1 MSSEAN
7 EAGVSSPGPNPAR
20 ARSIAS
26 RLIWLYT
33 IAATVVLSCGMG
45 ILYWIVVRHIYEE
58 DNVFLRDKLAALR
71 EDLYEAAAPQALNE
85 ELTRSGSGE
94 ETYWIRVYGPDGR
107 AIAATPNMDETL
119 PEKAFPSAA
128 SPQSATPQ
136 ATEYRNPAG
145 RSFLLAAVTEAVN
158 GQPYVAQIAQ
168 DRSDDKQF
176 AREFA
181 LLLLAVAACGAIASG
196 AIAIGVTKRELRPL
210 QEMAQAVE
218 RIDAKQLHEKVPTLG
233 WPRELQPLAAA
244 FNKMTARLESS
255 FTRLSQFS
263 ADLAHEFRTPIG
275 NMRGEAEVALTRA
288 RLPNDYRAVIESS
301 VEEYDRLSGMID
313 NLLFLARSE
322 TADAPI
328 QCSLFD
334 AGAAVAKIADFFETA
349 LQEQDIKISCLGEC
363 EVYAE
368 PILFRR
374 AVSNLVSNAVRV
386 TAPGGT
392 VFISMVTGESVSKIA
407 VTDSGRGIGSE
418 HLSRVFDRFYRVD
431 ASRNSKGNGLGLA
444 LVRSIMQIHKG
455 EASIVSEVGRGT
467 TVTLTFP
474 TKTIPA
480 GHSKA
485 R

>member
-1 MSSEAN
+1 MSSERN
-7 EAGVSSPGPNPAR
+7 EADAPSHGPDPSR
-20 ARSIAS
+20 TRSIAS

-58 DNVFLRDKLAALR
+58 NNVFLRDKLAALR
-71 EDLYEAAAPQALNE
+71 EDLYEESAPQALDE
-85 ELTRSGSGE
+85 ELKTSRSGE
-94 ETYWIRVYGPDGR
+94 ETYWIRVYDPTGR
-107 AIAATPNMDETL
+107 VIAATPNMDEML

-128 SPQSATPQ
+128 FPSSATPK
-136 ATEYRNPAG
+136 ATEYRNASG
-145 RSFLLAAVTEAVN
+145 RSFLLIAVTEAVN
-158 GQPYVAQIAQ
+158 GQPYAVQIAQ
-168 DRSDDKQF
+168 DCSQDTQF
-176 AREFA
+176 AQEFA
-181 LLLLAVAACGAIASG
+181 VLLLAVGACGAIASG
-196 AIAIGVTKRELRPL
+196 AIAVGVTKRELRPL
-210 QEMAQAVE
+210 QQMAQAVE
-218 RIDAKQLHEKVPTLG
+218 RIDAKQLHERVSTLG

-244 FNKMTARLESS
+244 FNKMVARLESS

-275 NMRGEAEVALTRA
+275 NMRGEAEVVLTKA
-288 RLPNDYRAVIESS
+288 RMPNDYRAVIESS

-313 NLLFLARSE
+313 SLLFLARSE

-328 QCSLFD
+328 ECSLFD

-349 LQEQDIKISCLGEC
+349 LEEQNIKISCLGEC

-386 TAPGGT
+386 TPPGGT
-392 VFISMVTGESVSKIA
+392 VVISIVTGESFSKIA
-407 VTDSGRGIGSE
+407 VTDSGRGIASE

-444 LVRSIMQIHKG
+444 LVQSIMQIHKG
-455 EASIVSEVGRGT
+455 EASIVSKVGCGT

-474 TKTIPA
+474 TRVAPA
-480 GHSKA
+480 GHSEA

>member
-1 MSSEAN
+1 MSSERN
-7 EAGVSSPGPNPAR
+7 ESGDPAQKPDPSR
-20 ARSIAS
+20 SRSIAW

-71 EDLYEAAAPQALNE
+71 EDLYEGSAPQALNE
-85 ELTRSGSGE
+85 ELESSRSGE
-94 ETYWIRVYGPDGR
+94 NTYWIRVYDPSGR
-107 AIAATPNMDETL
+107 VIAASPNMDEIL
-119 PEKAFPSAA
+119 SEKAFPSAA
-128 SPQSATPQ
+128 SPKSATPQ

-145 RSFLLAAVTEAVN
+145 RSFLLVAVTEVVN
-158 GQPYVAQIAQ
+158 DQPYVVQIAQ
-168 DRSDDKQF
+168 DRSNDRQF

-210 QEMAQAVE
+210 QEMARAVE
-218 RIDAKQLHEKVPTLG
+218 RIDAKQLHEKVSTQGL
-233 WPRELQPLAAA
+233 PRELQPLAAA
-244 FNKMTARLESS
+244 FNNMTGRLESS

-392 VFISMVTGESVSKIA
+392 VSISIVTGESASKIA
-407 VTDSGRGIGSE
+407 VTDSGRGIPSE
-418 HLSRVFDRFYRVD
+418 HLPHVFDRFYRVD

-474 TKTIPA
+474 TKTTPA
-480 GHSKA
+480 RSINS

>member
-1 MSSEAN
+1 M
-7 EAGVSSPGPNPAR
+7 
-20 ARSIAS
+20 
-26 RLIWLYT
+26 
-33 IAATVVLSCGMG
+33 
-45 ILYWIVVRHIYEE
+45 
-58 DNVFLRDKLAALR
+58 
-71 EDLYEAAAPQALNE
+71 
-85 ELTRSGSGE
+85 
-94 ETYWIRVYGPDGR
+94 
-107 AIAATPNMDETL
+107 
-119 PEKAFPSAA
+119 
-128 SPQSATPQ
+128 
-136 ATEYRNPAG
+136 
-145 RSFLLAAVTEAVN
+145 
-158 GQPYVAQIAQ
+158 
-168 DRSDDKQF
+168 
-176 AREFA
+176 
-181 LLLLAVAACGAIASG
+181 VAAGGAVASG
-196 AIAIGVTKRELRPL
+196 AIAVTVTKRELRPL
-210 QEMAQAVE
+210 QQMVQAVE
-218 RIDAKQLHEKVPTLG
+218 RVDAKQLHERVATRG

-244 FNKMTARLESS
+244 FNKMVVRLESS

-263 ADLAHEFRTPIG
+263 ADLAHELRTPIG
-275 NMRGEAEVALTRA
+275 NMRGEAEVVLTKA
-288 RLPNDYRAVIESS
+288 RMPNDYRAVIESS

-313 NLLFLARSE
+313 SLLFLARSE

-328 QCSLFD
+328 ECSLFD

-349 LQEQDIKISCLGEC
+349 LEEKNIKISCLGEC

-392 VFISMVTGESVSKIA
+392 VFISMVTGKSVSKIA
-407 VTDSGRGIGSE
+407 VTDSGRGIESE

-474 TKTIPA
+474 TKTTPA
-480 GHSKA
+480 GHSEA

>member
-1 MSSEAN
+1 MSSETN
-7 EAGVSSPGPNPAR
+7 EAGALSPGPNPAR
-20 ARSIAS
+20 VRSIAS

-33 IAATVVLSCGMG
+33 IAATVVLCCGMG
-45 ILYWIVVRHIYEE
+45 ILYWIVVRYIYEE

-85 ELTRSGSGE
+85 ELKRSQSGE
-94 ETYWIRVYGPDGR
+94 DTYWIRVYAPTGR
-107 AIAATPNMDETL
+107 IIAATPNMDQMLAET
-119 PEKAFPSAA
+119 AFPSAV
-128 SPQSATPQ
+128 SPGSATPK
-136 ATEYRNPAG
+136 ATEYRNATG
-145 RSFLLAAVTEAVN
+145 RSFLLIAVTEVVN
-158 GQPYVAQIAQ
+158 GQPYLVQIAQ
-168 DRSDDKQF
+168 DCSDDSQF
-176 AREFA
+176 AQEFA
-181 LLLLAVAACGAIASG
+181 VLLLAVGACGAIVSG
-196 AIAIGVTKRELRPL
+196 AIAVGVTKRELRPL
-210 QEMAQAVE
+210 QQMAQAVE
-218 RIDAKQLHEKVPTLG
+218 RIDAKQLHARIPALG
-233 WPRELQPLAAA
+233 WPLELQPLAAA
-244 FNKMTARLESS
+244 FNKMVARLESS

-275 NMRGEAEVALTRA
+275 NMRGEAEVVLTKA
-288 RLPNDYRAVIESS
+288 RMPNDYRAVIESS

-313 NLLFLARSE
+313 NLLFLARSD

-328 QCSLFD
+328 ECSLFD

-349 LQEQDIKISCLGEC
+349 LEEQDIKISCLGEC

-386 TAPGGT
+386 TASGGT
-392 VFISMVTGESVSKIA
+392 VFISMVTGESVSKIT
-407 VTDSGRGIGSE
+407 VTDSGRGIARE

-455 EASIVSEVGRGT
+455 EASIVSEVGHGT

-474 TKTIPA
+474 TRTIHA
-480 GHSKA
+480 GDSTT

>member
-1 MSSEAN
+1 MSSKAN
-7 EAGVSSPGPNPAR
+7 EAGVPSDGPIPS
-20 ARSIAS
+20 RSHSLAS
-26 RLIWLYT
+26 RLIWLDT

-45 ILYWIVVRHIYEE
+45 ILYWIVVRHIFAE

-71 EDLYEAAAPQALNE
+71 EDLYVASGPQALNE
-85 ELTRSGSGE
+85 ELEKSQSGE
-94 ETYWIRVYGPDGR
+94 ETYWIRVYDPTGHL
-107 AIAATPNMDETL
+107 IASTPKMDEVL
-119 PEKAFPSAA
+119 AEKAFPFAA
-128 SPQSATPQ
+128 APNSATPK
-136 ATEYRNPAG
+136 ATEYRNASG
-145 RSFLLAAVTEAVN
+145 RSFLLIAVTEMLN
-158 GQPYVAQIAQ
+158 GQPYVVQIGQ
-168 DRSDDKQF
+168 DCSDDKQF
-176 AREFA
+176 AEEFA
-181 LLLLAVAACGAIASG
+181 VLLLVVAAGGAVASG
-196 AIAIGVTKRELRPL
+196 AIAVGVTKRALRPL
-210 QEMAQAVE
+210 QQMAQAVE
-218 RIDAKQLHEKVPTLG
+218 RVDARQLHERVPTRG

-244 FNKMTARLESS
+244 FNEMVARLEGS

-275 NMRGEAEVALTRA
+275 NMRGEAEVVLTKA
-288 RLPNDYRAVIESS
+288 RMANDYRAVLESS

-313 NLLFLARSE
+313 SLLFLARSE

-328 QCSLFD
+328 ECSLFD

-349 LQEQDIKISCLGEC
+349 LEEQNTKISCLGEC

-386 TAPGGT
+386 TPPGGT
-392 VFISMVTGESVSKIA
+392 VVISIVTGESFSKIA
-407 VTDSGRGIGSE
+407 VTDSGRGIPSE

-444 LVRSIMQIHKG
+444 LVQSIMQIHKG

-474 TKTIPA
+474 TRTGLA
-480 GHSKA
+480 EHSEA

>member
-1 MSSEAN
+1 MSSETN
-7 EAGVSSPGPNPAR
+7 NAGVSSREPNPAR

-45 ILYWIVVRHIYEE
+45 ILYWIVVKHIYEE

-71 EDLYEAAAPQALNE
+71 EDLYEAATPQALNE
-85 ELTRSGSGE
+85 ELTRSRSGE
-94 ETYWIRVYGPDGR
+94 QTYWIRVYGPTGR
-107 AIAATPNMDETL
+107 VIAATPNMDETL
-119 PEKAFPSAA
+119 PEKAFPSAV
-128 SPQSATPQ
+128 SPGSTTPK
-136 ATEYRNPAG
+136 AIEYRNASG
-145 RSFLLAAVTEAVN
+145 RFFLLIAVTEVVN
-158 GQPYVAQIAQ
+158 GQPCAVQIAQ
-168 DRSDDKQF
+168 DCSDDKRF
-176 AREFA
+176 AQQMGV
-181 LLLLAVAACGAIASG
+181 LLLAVVACGAVASG
-196 AIAIGVTKRELRPL
+196 AIAVGVTKRELRPL
-210 QEMAQAVE
+210 QQMAQAVE
-218 RIDAKQLHEKVPTLG
+218 RIDAKQLHERVPTLG
-233 WPRELQPLAAA
+233 WPRELQPLASA
-244 FNKMTARLESS
+244 FNKMVARLESS

-275 NMRGEAEVALTRA
+275 NMRGEAEVVLNKA
-288 RLPNDYRAVIESS
+288 RMPNDYRAVIESS
-301 VEEYDRLSGMID
+301 VEEYDRLSGLID

-322 TADAPI
+322 TPDAPVE
-328 QCSLFD
+328 CSLFN
-334 AGAAVAKIADFFETA
+334 AGAAVARIADFFETA
-349 LQEQDIKISCLGEC
+349 LEEQGIKISCLGEC

-386 TAPGGT
+386 TAPGGI

-407 VTDSGRGIGSE
+407 VKDSGHGIASE

-474 TKTIPA
+474 TKTTHAVGIN
-480 GHSKA
+480 S

>member
-1 MSSEAN
+1 MSSKAD
-7 EAGVSSPGPNPAR
+7 EAGAASPGTSPAR

-33 IAATVVLSCGMG
+33 IAATVVLCSGMG

-85 ELTRSGSGE
+85 ELKRSRSGD
-94 ETYWIRVYGPDGR
+94 ETYWIRVYDPTGR
-107 AIAATPNMDETL
+107 VMAATPNMDEVL
-119 PEKAFPSAA
+119 PEKAFPSPAPA
-128 SPQSATPQ
+128 GAATPK
-136 ATEYRNPAG
+136 AIESRSASG
-145 RSFLLAAVTEAVN
+145 RFFLLVAVTEVVN
-158 GQPYVAQIAQ
+158 RQPYAVQIAQ
-168 DRSDDKQF
+168 DSSNDKQF
-176 AREFA
+176 AQEFA
-181 LLLLAVAACGAIASG
+181 VLLLAVAACGAIASG
-196 AIAIGVTKRELRPL
+196 AIAVGVTKRELRPL
-210 QEMAQAVE
+210 QEMARAVE
-218 RIDAKQLHEKVPTLG
+218 RIDAKQLHERIPRLG
-233 WPRELQPLAAA
+233 WPSELQPLAAA
-244 FNKMTARLESS
+244 FNKMVARLESS

-275 NMRGEAEVALTRA
+275 NMRGEAEVVLTRA
-288 RLPNDYRAVIESS
+288 RMPNDYRAVVESS

-313 NLLFLARSE
+313 NLLFLARAE

-328 QCSLFD
+328 ECSLFD
-334 AGAAVAKIADFFETA
+334 ARAAVEKVGDFFETA
-349 LQEQDIKISCLGEC
+349 LEEQNIKISCLGEC

-386 TAPGGT
+386 TLPGGT
-392 VFISMVTGESVSKIA
+392 VFISIVTGDSVARISVI
-407 VTDSGRGIGSE
+407 DQGRGIASK
-418 HLSRVFDRFYRVD
+418 HLPHVFDRFYRVD
-431 ASRNSKGNGLGLA
+431 ASRHSKGTGLGLA

-467 TVTLTFP
+467 TATLTFP
-474 TKTIPA
+474 TRMTPS
-480 GHSKA
+480 GHHND

>member
-1 MSSEAN
+1 MDEVGASLR
-7 EAGVSSPGPNPAR
+7 PNPAR

-45 ILYWIVVRHIYEE
+45 ILYWIVVRHIYAE

-85 ELTRSGSGE
+85 ELRRSRSGE
-94 ETYWIRVYGPDGR
+94 DTYWIRVYDPAGR
-107 AIAATPNMDETL
+107 VMAATPNMDEVL
-119 PEKAFPSAA
+119 PEKAFPSAGF
-128 SPQSATPQ
+128 PGSATPK
-136 ATEYRNPAG
+136 AIEYRNASG
-145 RSFLLAAVTEAVN
+145 RFFLLIAVTEVVN
-158 GQPYVAQIAQ
+158 GQPYAVQIAQ
-168 DRSDDKQF
+168 DCSDDKQF
-176 AREFA
+176 AQQFA
-181 LLLLAVAACGAIASG
+181 VLLLAVGACGAIASG

-210 QEMAQAVE
+210 QQMAQAVE
-218 RIDAKQLHEKVPTLG
+218 RIDAKQLHERIPRLG

-244 FNKMTARLESS
+244 FNKMIARLESS

-275 NMRGEAEVALTRA
+275 NMRGEAEVVLTKA
-288 RLPNDYRAVIESS
+288 RMPNDYRAVLESS

-313 NLLFLARSE
+313 NLLFLARAE

-328 QCSLFD
+328 ERSLFD
-334 AGAAVAKIADFFETA
+334 ARAAAERIADLFETA
-349 LQEQDIKISCLGEC
+349 LEEQNIKISCFGEC

-392 VFISMVTGESVSKIA
+392 VSISMVTGESMSKIL
-407 VTDSGRGIGSE
+407 VTDNGPGIPSK
-418 HLSRVFDRFYRVD
+418 HLPRVFDRFYRAD
-431 ASRNSKGNGLGLA
+431 ESRNSKGTGLGLA

-455 EASIVSEVGRGT
+455 EASIVSEPGRGT

-474 TKTIPA
+474 TTTIPA
-480 GHSKA
+480 GSINS

>member
-1 MSSEAN
+1 MSSERN
-7 EAGVSSPGPNPAR
+7 ESSAPAQGPDPSR
-20 ARSIAS
+20 SRSIAW

-58 DNVFLRDKLAALR
+58 DNVFLRDKLAGLR
-71 EDLYEAAAPQALNE
+71 EDLYEESAPQALNE
-85 ELTRSGSGE
+85 ELKTSRSGE
-94 ETYWIRVYGPDGR
+94 NTYWIRVYDPTGR
-107 AIAATPNMDETL
+107 IIAASPNMDEML

-128 SPQSATPQ
+128 SPKSATPK

-145 RSFLLAAVTEAVN
+145 RSFLLVAVTEVVN

-168 DRSDDKQF
+168 DRSNDKQF

-196 AIAIGVTKRELRPL
+196 AIAVGVTKRELRPL
-210 QEMAQAVE
+210 QQMAEAVE
-218 RIDAKQLHEKVPTLG
+218 RIDAKQLHERVPRLG

-244 FNKMTARLESS
+244 FNKMVARLESS

-328 QCSLFD
+328 ECSLFD

-392 VFISMVTGESVSKIA
+392 VFISIVTGESASKIA
-407 VTDSGRGIGSE
+407 VTDSGRGIPSE

-474 TKTIPA
+474 TKTTPA
-480 GHSKA
+480 RSINS

>member
-1 MSSEAN
+1 MSLKAN
-7 EAGVSSPGPNPAR
+7 GVDASVPGSNRSR

-71 EDLYEAAAPQALNE
+71 EDLYEASGPQALNE
-85 ELTRSGSGE
+85 ELKTSRSGE
-94 ETYWIRVYGPDGR
+94 ETYWIRVYDPTGR
-107 AIAATPNMDETL
+107 IIAASPNMDEML
-119 PEKAFPSAA
+119 PEKAFPSAD
-128 SPQSATPQ
+128 SPGSATPA
-136 ATEYRNPAG
+136 ATEYKNAQG
-145 RSFLLAAVTEAVN
+145 KSFLLVAVPVVVRGET
-158 GQPYVAQIAQ
+158 YIAQLAQ
-168 DRSDDKQF
+168 DRSDDNQF
-176 AREFA
+176 AQEFA
-181 LLLLAVAACGAIASG
+181 LLLLGVMACGAITSG
-196 AIAIGVTKRELRPL
+196 AIAVGVTRRELRPL
-210 QEMAQAVE
+210 QQMAQAVE
-218 RIDAKQLHEKVPTLG
+218 RIDAKQLHERVPSFG

-244 FNKMTARLESS
+244 FNNMIARLEGS

-275 NMRGEAEVALTRA
+275 NMRGEAEVVLTRA
-288 RLPNDYRAVIESS
+288 RMANDYRAVLESS
-301 VEEYDRLSGMID
+301 LEEYDRLSGMIE
-313 NLLFLARSE
+313 NLLFLARAE

-334 AGAAVAKIADFFETA
+334 ARAAVEKIADFFETA
-349 LQEQDIKISCLGEC
+349 LEEQNIKISSLGEC

-392 VFISMVTGESVSKIA
+392 VSISMVTDGSVSRIT
-407 VTDSGRGIGSE
+407 VTDKGPGIPGE
-418 HLSRVFDRFYRVD
+418 HLPHVFDRFYRVD
-431 ASRNSKGNGLGLA
+431 ASRNSKGTGLGLA

-455 EASIVSEVGRGT
+455 EASIVSAVGRGT

-474 TKTIPA
+474 TKKIPDRNI
-480 GHSKA
+480 SSQ
-485 R
+485 

>member
-1 MSSEAN
+1 M
-7 EAGVSSPGPNPAR
+7 AR
-20 ARSIAS
+20 
-26 RLIWLYT
+26 
-33 IAATVVLSCGMG
+33 
-45 ILYWIVVRHIYEE
+45 
-58 DNVFLRDKLAALR
+58 
-71 EDLYEAAAPQALNE
+71 
-85 ELTRSGSGE
+85 
-94 ETYWIRVYGPDGR
+94 
-107 AIAATPNMDETL
+107 
-119 PEKAFPSAA
+119 
-128 SPQSATPQ
+128 
-136 ATEYRNPAG
+136 
-145 RSFLLAAVTEAVN
+145 
-158 GQPYVAQIAQ
+158 
-168 DRSDDKQF
+168 
-176 AREFA
+176 
-181 LLLLAVAACGAIASG
+181 
-196 AIAIGVTKRELRPL
+196 
-210 QEMAQAVE
+210 AVE
-218 RIDAKQLHEKVPTLG
+218 RIDAKQLHEKVSTQGL
-233 WPRELQPLAAA
+233 PRELQPLAAA
-244 FNKMTARLESS
+244 FNNMTGRLESS

-392 VFISMVTGESVSKIA
+392 VSISIVTGESASKIA
-407 VTDSGRGIGSE
+407 VTDSGRGIPSE

-474 TKTIPA
+474 TKTTPA
-480 GHSKA
+480 RSINS

>member
-1 MSSEAN
+1 MSSKTN
-7 EAGVSSPGPNPAR
+7 EASAPSPGPDPSR
-20 ARSIAS
+20 SRSIAS

-45 ILYWIVVRHIYEE
+45 ILYWIVVRHINEE
-58 DNVFLRDKLAALR
+58 NNLFLRDKLAALR
-71 EDLYEAAAPQALNE
+71 EDLYEESAPQALNE
-85 ELTRSGSGE
+85 ELKASQSGE
-94 ETYWIRVYGPDGR
+94 DTYWIRVYDPIR
-107 AIAATPNMDETL
+107 QIIAATPTMDELL

-128 SPQSATPQ
+128 FPGSAAAK
-136 ATEYRNPAG
+136 ATKYRNSSG
-145 RSFLLAAVTEAVN
+145 RSFLLMAVTEAVN
-158 GQPYVAQIAQ
+158 GRPYTVQIAQ
-168 DRSDDKQF
+168 DCSRDTQF
-176 AREFA
+176 AQKFA
-181 LLLLAVAACGAIASG
+181 LLLLAVGACGALASG
-196 AIAIGVTKRELRPL
+196 AIAFGVTKRELRPL
-210 QEMAQAVE
+210 QQMAQAVE
-218 RIDAKQLHEKVPTLG
+218 RIDAKQLHERVPALG

-244 FNKMTARLESS
+244 FNKMVARLESS
-255 FTRLSQFS
+255 FTRLSEFS

-275 NMRGEAEVALTRA
+275 NMRGEAEVVLTRA
-288 RLPNDYRAVIESS
+288 RMPNDYRAVIESS

-328 QCSLFD
+328 ECSLFD
-334 AGAAVAKIADFFETA
+334 AGAAVAKIGDYFETA
-349 LQEQDIKISCLGEC
+349 LEEQNIKISCLGEC

-392 VFISMVTGESVSKIA
+392 VFVSVLTGESVSKIA
-407 VTDSGRGIGSE
+407 VTDSGPGIASE

-431 ASRNSKGNGLGLA
+431 ASRTSKGHGLGLA

-455 EASIVSEVGRGT
+455 DVSIVSEVGRGT

-474 TKTIPA
+474 TRITHA
-480 GHSKA
+480 GNINSQ
-485 R
+485 